1 MILKAENPN
10 PYYCTALV
18 HDTFGVDFHQCCN
31 KRKDG
36 SDLCGTHSPEAATR
50 REAKSAEGYQAWM
63 DKALAPSRRI
73 ERLEAVKRDLLEAL
87 EKLVDIA
94 GCSHYKNQ
102 APHCSYCKARAA
114 IERAKEGK

>member
-1 MILKAENPN
+1 MTLKAENPN

-50 REAKSAEGYQAWM
+50 REAKSAESHEAWM

-73 ERLEAVKRDLLEAL
+73 ERLEAINRDLLEAL
-87 EKLVDIA
+87 ETMLRIHPRDICV
-94 GCSHYKNQ
+94 GTECLCQ
-102 APHCSYCKARAA
+102 QARAA